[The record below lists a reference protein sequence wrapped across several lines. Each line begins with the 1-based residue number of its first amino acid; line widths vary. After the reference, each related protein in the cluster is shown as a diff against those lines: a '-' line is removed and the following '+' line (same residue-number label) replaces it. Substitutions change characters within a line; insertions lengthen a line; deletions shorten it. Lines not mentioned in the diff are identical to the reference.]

1 MNGGH
6 AYFLMLGF
14 FAGMLTCA
22 GLIGLVD
29 ALK

>member
-14 FAGMLTCA
+14 FAGMSFCS
-22 GLIGLVD
+22 GLGWL
-29 ALK
+29 LGW